1 MRTKMKMYLSIV
13 WIVLGIALF
22 ALSLVEVADSFWS
35 GMGGGLIAV
44 GTLQLLRFCRM
55 QTDPEYRENR
65 EVEASDERNQFLA
78 GKAWQLAGTLF
89 IITVGIGVIVL
100 RILGQVLLSQ
110 AATYVLCWLLVL
122 YWIAWLVVRKKY

>member
-22 ALSLVEVADSFWS
+22 VLSLVEVADSFWS

-44 GTLQLLRFCRM
+44 GTLQLLRFRRM

>member
-1 MRTKMKMYLSIV
+1 MKTKFKLYLSIG

-22 ALSLVEVADSFWS
+22 VLSFVEVVDHFWS

-44 GTLQLLRFCRM
+44 GALQTVRFRRM
-55 QTDPEYRENR
+55 QTDPEYRENM

-89 IITVGIGVIVL
+89 VITVGISVIVL
-100 RILGQVLLSQ
+100 RLLGQVLLSM
-110 AATYVLCWLLVL
+110 AASYALCYLLVL